1 MIFSLELKMPRRRL
15 LVEVQQLETDAV
27 DDMITRSRLV
37 ESLKEGSIGS
47 KIFTHFI
54 KGKISLLPMETIL
67 SIPSELEYVESLVKL
82 ARNKHDKNIII
93 TNVIGVE
100 RMPTIYRICINKSHC
115 SKTLHLLVEINNNL
129 VEGLV
134 I

>member
-1 MIFSLELKMPRRRL
+1 
-15 LVEVQQLETDAV
+15 
-27 DDMITRSRLV
+27 
-37 ESLKEGSIGS
+37 
-47 KIFTHFI
+47 
-54 KGKISLLPMETIL
+54 
-67 SIPSELEYVESLVKL
+67 VKL

-100 RMPTIYRICINKSHC
+100 GMPTIYRICINKSHC